1 MSVLRI
7 SNGLLGLVLG
17 CVFTTAAPSIAA
29 AYCGPD
35 KLGTSR
41 TMKVST
47 SKFRTIVGHEKS
59 FGLRHK
65 EVILTFDDGP
75 IAGIT
80 SRILKSLSDEC
91 VKATFFYVGRM
102 AKFQPRLVRKVVS
115 QGHTLGHH
123 THAHNRLVAYSSSQV
138 EKHVSR
144 GISTIEK
151 IAYGQSGSTPRVP
164 FFRYPYLARNNR
176 TDAILRRKGLIAF
189 DANIDSLDWKNV
201 SADAVHNRIMRRL
214 RKEGKGIVLM
224 HDIQKRTA
232 KMLPRLLR
240 SLKREGYKIVHVVP
254 STSPSRK
261 PDPIVVA
268 SLDQDAEPA
277 LKLPKDGIEVKL
289 RPVKS
294 LPQNTR
300 APRVVATLNTKPTK
314 DSSVIELAALPNGV
328 TAPAAPQKAIVE
340 TPVEVASLSDDQL
353 IKPRTVKKKVKKK
366 AKKSRVSR
374 PKTIAGGSKISKRK
388 KARKVVR
395 RKKRKTTKV
404 ASAKWKL
411 RRSQWILR

>member
-7 SNGLLGLVLG
+7 SNGLLGLVLS
-17 CVFTTAAPSIAA
+17 CVFATAAPSVAS

-75 IAGIT
+75 IAGVT
-80 SRILKSLSDEC
+80 SRILKTLSDEC

-102 AKFQPRLVRKVVS
+102 AKSQPRLVRKVVS

-123 THAHNRLVAYSSSQV
+123 THAHNRLVAYSSAQV
-138 EKHVSR
+138 ERHVTR

-151 IAYGQSGSTPRVP
+151 IAYGQSGATPRVP

-189 DANIDSLDWKNV
+189 DANIDSLDWKKV
-201 SADAVHNRIMRRL
+201 SGDAVHNRIMRRL
-214 RKEGKGIVLM
+214 RQEGKGIVLM

-232 KMLPRLLR
+232 SMLPRLLR

-254 STSPSRK
+254 STSPAPK

-268 SLDQDAEPA
+268 SLDEREETA
-277 LKLPKDGIEVKL
+277 LNLPKQGIELKL
-289 RPVKS
+289 RPVRS
-294 LPQNTR
+294 MPQNKR
-300 APRVVATLNTKPTK
+300 APRQVASLSTVRSQ
-314 DSSVIELAALPNGV
+314 DSSLIELPALPKDV
-328 TAPAAPQKAIVE
+328 TAPPAKAAEKVE
-340 TPVEVASLSDDQL
+340 TPVIVASLSEDQL
-353 IKPRTVKKKVKKK
+353 IKPRKKLRKKK
-366 AKKSRVSR
+366 AKKSRKQRLKVV
-374 PKTIAGGSKISKRK
+374 AGGRKVSKRK
-388 KARKVVR
+388 KARKTVR
-395 RKKRKTTKV
+395 RKKRQNTRV

>member
-1 MSVLRI
+1 
-7 SNGLLGLVLG
+7 
-17 CVFTTAAPSIAA
+17 
-29 AYCGPD
+29 
-35 KLGTSR
+35 
-41 TMKVST
+41 MKVSA

-80 SRILKSLSDEC
+80 SRILKTLSDEC

-123 THAHNRLVAYSSSQV
+123 THAHSRLVSFSDAQV
-138 EKHVSR
+138 EKRVTR

-151 IAYGQSGSTPRVP
+151 IAYGESGSTPRVP

-176 TDAILRRKGLIAF
+176 TDSILRRKGLIAF

-214 RKEGKGIVLM
+214 RQEGKGIVLM

-240 SLKREGYKIVHVVP
+240 SMKREGYKIVHVVP
-254 STSPSRK
+254 STSPAPK
-261 PDPIVVA
+261 IDPIIVA
-268 SLDQDAEPA
+268 SLHEREDNAS
-277 LKLPKDGIEVKL
+277 KLPKKDIEVKL
-289 RPVKS
+289 HPVPS
-294 LPQNTR
+294 T
-300 APRVVATLNTKPTK
+300 VAELESKPSQEPSGIK
-314 DSSVIELAALPNGV
+314 LAALPSGV
-328 TAPAAPQKAIVE
+328 TAPPAKSSNRVKTPAIVA
-340 TPVEVASLSDDQL
+340 TLSENQL
-353 IKPRTVKKKVKKK
+353 TKPRKKLPKKKET
-366 AKKSRVSR
+366 SRKTRTRGLKVVAGGA
-374 PKTIAGGSKISKRK
+374 KTIKRK
-388 KARKVVR
+388 TVR
-395 RKKRKTTKV
+395 RKKKKLTRV